1 MLASLRSSTGLAVVL
16 LTLHPASATEGLR
29 TVLPKDPCVIDA
41 KRDLGAKG
49 DGVADD
55 TEALQRGLDE
65 TDQGA
70 EKRTRVLY
78 LPNGTY
84 RVTKSLVYKHTLG
97 PWLYGESRD
106 GVVIKLDDGV
116 QGVTAVLRTHP
127 NETGPTSADWFM
139 RNLRNFTIDVGRNPD
154 TDGIRYFSN
163 NSGCL
168 KNVRV
173 IGNGKVGINAGFR
186 DQSGPNLIQD
196 CTIEGFETGIVSQ
209 WIWGETISRVTI
221 KKCRKV
227 GLFVSANSVAVE
239 QLVVEDTPQAI
250 HVHRPEDWNHWA
262 GVVALVG
269 GRFRGGDPKQPA
281 IRNEGVL
288 YLRDVQAEGFGL
300 LVESPLLNKTLPGL
314 KVAEFSSHPV
324 KRLFDPGKEQP
335 KLEIQPEPAV
345 AWETDLSQWVCAN
358 DFGAQAGDNVDDTA
372 AIQRAIDAAAKNK
385 QTVVYLRGCGGP
397 DPNWYT
403 VGGEIKVHGSVR
415 WILGLGWG
423 RIIRE
428 KEGRFVVTDNSAPV
442 VKFQHIDSFGGPP
455 VILENRSSNKTLV
468 VESCSVRILGTG
480 TGNIFV
486 TDSPSL
492 IELRRPGQKVWCRQ
506 LNPEGEIEPAL
517 VNNAG
522 ADLWILGM
530 KFEGRGTRVRT
541 SNGGRTE
548 AFGVF
553 NYGPGIPE
561 GDQRPMFDVEDAS
574 FAVFGLRE
582 LSFAGNCYRVKVREK
597 RGSTVR
603 LLGDDQE
610 PGWIGWSAYDAW
622 SPPSSGRRR

>member
-1 MLASLRSSTGLAVVL
+1 MNRILQAWVAMAMASGVV
-16 LTLHPASATEGLR
+16 HHAIAAEGPR
-29 TVLPKDPCVIDA
+29 VVFPKDSCVLDA

-49 DGVADD
+49 DGITDD
-55 TEALQRGLDE
+55 TAALQRGLDE

-84 RVTKSLVYKHTLG
+84 RVTKSLVYKHTIG

-139 RNLRNFTIDVGRNPD
+139 RNLRHFTIDVGRNPE
-154 TDGIRYFSN
+154 TDGIRFFAT

-196 CTIEGFETGIVSQ
+196 CTVEGFETGIVSQ

-239 QLVVEDTPQAI
+239 QLVVQDTPQAI

-262 GVVALVG
+262 GVVAVVG
-269 GRFRGGDPKQPA
+269 GRFRGIDPKQPA

-288 YLRDVQAEGFGL
+288 YLRDVHAEGFGL
-300 LVESPLLNKTLPGL
+300 LVDSPLLKQTLPGP

-324 KRLFDPGKEQP
+324 KRLFDAGKP
-335 KLEIQPEPAV
+335 LPRLDIQPEPV
-345 AWETDLSQWVCAN
+345 VPWETDLSKWVCAN
-358 DFGAQAGDNVDDTA
+358 DYGAQAGDNVDDTA
-372 AIQRAIDAAAKNK
+372 AIQRAIDAAAKNH
-385 QTVVYLRGCGGP
+385 QTVVYLRGCSGP

-415 WILGLGWG
+415 WILALGWG

-428 KEGRFVVTDNSAPV
+428 NEGRFVVTDDSAPS
-442 VKFQHIDSFGGPP
+442 VKFQHIDAFGGPP

-480 TGNIFV
+480 KGDIFV

-492 IELRRPGQKVWCRQ
+492 IELRQPGQKVWCRQ
-506 LNPEGEIEPAL
+506 LNPEGEVEPAL
-517 VNNAG
+517 VRNAG

-530 KFEGRGTRVRT
+530 KSEGRGTRIRT
-541 SNGGRTE
+541 SDGGRTE
-548 AFGVF
+548 VMGMFM
-553 NYGPGIPE
+553 YGPGIAE
-561 GDQRPMFDVEDAS
+561 GDRRPMFDVEDAA

-582 LSFAGNCYRVKVREK
+582 LSFAGSCYRVKVREK
-597 RGSTVR
+597 RGPTVR

-622 SPPSSGRRR
+622 TLPAAGRRR